1 MTKQQLPMQ
10 PGQAS
15 IRFKLG
21 ITEGVMHAPGKCL
34 KRPLHPPSATE
45 LTQVYGSNQTT
56 KGEGCDWLSL
66 LKKEFP
72 KSLADLVYRH
82 LNVEQ

>member
-1 MTKQQLPMQ
+1 MTKRHLPIQ
-10 PGQAS
+10 PGQTS
-15 IRFKLG
+15 IKFRLG
-21 ITEGVMHAPGKCL
+21 ITKDFMYAPGKCL
-34 KRPLHPPSATE
+34 KRPQHNPSATE

-56 KGEGCDWLSL
+56 DGEGCDWLSL
-66 LKKEFP
+66 LKKEFS